1 MIDLDGSGEQHNVDT
16 YDSELIEGL
25 LKYKFMGVGS
35 YTYYRLNFEYN
46 GFLVVSGMIFGGLPF
61 SGITI
66 KHGESGGEV
75 VLR

>member
-1 MIDLDGSGEQHNVDT
+1 
-16 YDSELIEGL
+16 
-25 LKYKFMGVGS
+25 MGVGS